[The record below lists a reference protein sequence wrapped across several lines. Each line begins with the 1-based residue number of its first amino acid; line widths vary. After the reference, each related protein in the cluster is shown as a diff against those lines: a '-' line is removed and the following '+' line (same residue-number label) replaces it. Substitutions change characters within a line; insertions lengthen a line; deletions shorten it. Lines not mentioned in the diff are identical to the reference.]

1 MVKSTL
7 EIRNLRGDDV
17 FTVLSILGKLEL
29 KDELV
34 KVFGEFSGK
43 EDKKM
48 TDEEVQTR
56 GMNIMAAL
64 LQQVLRNILVVKDDI
79 NSLLSDLTE
88 KPIEDIKNLGAGEY
102 TKLVIALFKNPEI
115 KEVFTSAASLMT
127 DETASTN

>member
-1 MVKSTL
+1 M

-17 FTVLSILGKLEL
+17 FAVLNILGKLEL

-34 KVFGEFSGK
+34 KVFGEFSGD
-43 EDKKM
+43 EKKKKL
-48 TDEEVQTR
+48 TEAEIQKR
-56 GMNIMAAL
+56 GMNVMAAL

-79 NSLLSDLTE
+79 NGLLASLTE
-88 KPIEDIKNLGAGEY
+88 KSIDDITSLGAGEY
-102 TKLVIALFKNPEI
+102 TKLVIQLFKNPEI

>member
-1 MVKSTL
+1 M

-34 KVFGEFSGK
+34 KVFNEFSG
-43 EDKKM
+43 EDKKL
-48 TDEEVQTR
+48 TEAQIQKR
-56 GMNIMAAL
+56 GMNVMASL
-64 LQQVLRNILVVKDDI
+64 LQQVLRNIMVVKEDI
-79 NSLLSDLTE
+79 NSLLSDLTG
-88 KPIEDIKNLGAGEY
+88 KDIEEIKNLGAAEY
-102 TKLVIALFKNPEI
+102 TKLVIQLFKNPEI